1 MMRILVADDERII
14 RKGIIAIINS
24 AQRDWEVIG
33 EASDGIDVLHLLE
46 QEIPDALITD
56 IRMAQMNGI
65 DLAKLIRKQNPEL
78 CIIVIS
84 GYANF
89 NFAKEAIG
97 FNAVDYLLKPID
109 PEDLIKA
116 LKKAECILKKREAA
130 ERQGNGALFSEQ
142 NSRYRKIIQE
152 AVRYITM
159 HYQSNLTMT
168 KVARKVNVSPNYF
181 CELFKQET
189 GVNFSEYLT
198 RLRIQ
203 KAKNLLQSGDHLK
216 IYEVSQLVGYNDERY
231 FCKIFKKIEGTTP
244 AFFKEEK
251 Q

>member
-1 MMRILVADDERII
+1 MRILVADDERII

-24 AQRDWEVIG
+24 AQMDWEVSG

-46 QEIPDALITD
+46 QEIPDVLITD

-78 CIIVIS
+78 SIIVIS

-89 NFAKEAIG
+89 NFAKEAID

-116 LKKAECILKKREAA
+116 LKKAQCILKKCETA
-130 ERQGNGALFSEQ
+130 EQLSNGAISLE
-142 NSRYRKIIQE
+142 NDSRYRKIIQE
-152 AVRYITM
+152 AIRYITM
-159 HYQSNLTMT
+159 HYQSDLTMT
-168 KVARKVNVSPNYF
+168 KVAKKVNVSPNYF

-216 IYEVSQLVGYNDERY
+216 IYEVSRLVGYNDERY